1 MLLMMRERTMAQES
15 GTYTSVLDT
24 LALVHEQKTAQFNA
38 NCAMR
43 AELAD
48 GEGRFARLEGLYASL
63 LESLPDLGV
72 SPEQSEQEPAPDD
85 TEPTPDPEPESQQSD
100 ASEGAP
106 QDDPPLPD
114 LVLEL
119 LATSDKPL
127 RAGEVAE
134 AILQLHAK
142 GLTHHLGR
150 SKRPSEDARSA
161 LNRLVTKGLAVRV
174 DRGAYE
180 IARTAAESEA
190 A

>member
-1 MLLMMRERTMAQES
+1 MAQES
-15 GTYTSVLDT
+15 GTHTSVLDT
-24 LALVHEQKTAQFNA
+24 LALVHEQKTEQFNA
-38 NCAMR
+38 NCALR
-43 AELAD
+43 AQLAA
-48 GEGRFARLEGLYASL
+48 GEGRLARLEGLYTSL

-72 SPEQSEQEPAPDD
+72 SAEQSEDEPAPDD
-85 TEPTPDPEPESQQSD
+85 TEPTPDPQPDTSEEASQDGPS
-100 ASEGAP
+100 
-106 QDDPPLPD
+106 LPD

-134 AILQLHAK
+134 AILQLHSR

-161 LNRLVTKGLAVRV
+161 LNRLVTRGLAVRV
-174 DRGAYE
+174 GRGAYE

>member
-1 MLLMMRERTMAQES
+1 MAQES
-15 GTYTSVLDT
+15 GTHTSVLDT

-38 NCAMR
+38 NAALR

-48 GEGRFARLEGLYASL
+48 GEGRLTRLEGLYTSLMASL
-63 LESLPDLGV
+63 SDLGV
-72 SPEQSEQEPAPDD
+72 SPERSEDEPAPDD
-85 TEPTPDPEPESQQSD
+85 TEPTPDPQPEPETPD
-100 ASEGAP
+100 APEEAP
-106 QDDPPLPD
+106 QDGTPLPD

-134 AILQLHAK
+134 AILQLHAQ

-161 LNRLVTKGLAVRV
+161 LNRLVTRGLAVRV
-174 DRGAYE
+174 GRGAYE
-180 IARTAAESEA
+180 IARTAAESEVA
-190 A
+190 

>member
-1 MLLMMRERTMAQES
+1 M
-15 GTYTSVLDT
+15 LDT
-24 LALVHEQKTAQFNA
+24 LALVHEQKTAQCNA
-38 NCAMR
+38 NCALR
-43 AELAD
+43 AELAA
-48 GEGRFARLEGLYASL
+48 GEGRLARLESLYTSL

-85 TEPTPDPEPESQQSD
+85 TEPTPEPEPESQQPN
-100 ASEGAP
+100 ASEEAP
-106 QDDPPLPD
+106 QNDPPSLPG

-127 RAGEVAE
+127 HAKEIAE
-134 AILQLHAK
+134 AVLQLHAQ

-150 SKRPSEDARSA
+150 SKRPSEDVRTA
-161 LNRLVTKGLAVRV
+161 LNRLALKELVVKV